1 MWAHLSPPK
10 AAIILGLQTMSAFK
24 LTSDPGFKV
33 MGDFSR
39 GGMDKLALTL

>member
-1 MWAHLSPPK
+1 MGTPSSPPE
-10 AAIILGLQTMSAFK
+10 ATIILGLEALSAFK
-24 LTSDPGFKV
+24 LTSDIGFKV